1 MSCCQY
7 CVVNPELLSCCQYRV
22 VNTGILHALSMLDDT
37 VDLTVRQPPANNST
51 TPRPGQRGPDRWTV
65 SYAEIRKALGL
76 KVHDERLILACKGLK
91 RTRTRKLR
99 LSTLTQEER
108 KMSDF
113 QWRGYMS
120 SQGQQGW

>member
-1 MSCCQY
+1 M
-7 CVVNPELLSCCQYRV
+7 VKKNVKPATRPPGRPKKHLDLRKRV
-22 VNTGILHALSMLDDT
+22 VSVLRTLRGLPL
-37 VDLTVRQPPANNST
+37 ANNST